1 MQISHL
7 SGSAE
12 EKRMTFWRNKLTKL
26 LSTIMGGDVVSI
38 CVCVHTQSIR
48 SYVCVQTGDKRW
60 TPHLSLRTL
69 AFFVMISSGCE
80 SDRSTH

>member
-12 EKRMTFWRNKLTKL
+12 EKRMTFWRYKLTKL
-26 LSTIMGGDVVSI
+26 LSTIMGGGVLPI
-38 CVCVHTQSIR
+38 CVYAHIR
-48 SYVCVQTGDKRW
+48 AYVCVQAGDKRW
-60 TPHLSLRTL
+60 TPHVSVCAL

>member
-7 SGSAE
+7 SDSAE
-12 EKRMTFWRNKLTKL
+12 DKRMTFWRYKLTKL

-38 CVCVHTQSIR
+38 CVCAHTQSIR
-48 SYVCVQTGDKRW
+48 SYVCVQAGDKRW
-60 TPHLSLRTL
+60 TLHLSLRAL